1 MILFS
6 FKTDCAKPELETIGT
21 RKIESG
27 SLVKISQYLETS
39 SELQDETDF
48 NSGLFPYTNPS
59 GLIAL
64 KKSFKLE
71 ELLLMMLP
79 FCSIHV
85 LAINPFS

>member
-1 MILFS
+1 MIKSTAQRCSWVYGRRMILFS

-59 GLIAL
+59 GLTAL
-64 KKSFKLE
+64 KKS
-71 ELLLMMLP
+71 
-79 FCSIHV
+79 S
-85 LAINPFS
+85 N